1 MMKITVPVIVG
12 EGGQLPAYQTEGSAG
27 MDLRSTES
35 FDLAPM
41 ERKLVRTGLR
51 IAVPQGFE
59 AQVRPRSGLALK
71 HGISMVNSP
80 GTIDSDYRG
89 EVGVLLIN
97 LGSETVRFE
106 VGERIGQMVFCPVA
120 HATWSVVGELPTTDR
135 GEGGFGST
143 GI

>member
-1 MMKITVPVIVG
+1 MNISVPVIVG